1 MPMPKIGIREEPL
14 VLELTSVSILTA
26 NSGNSGQD
34 AGTWFA
40 EASVFNKIRL
50 AFELR
55 YETEIR

>member
-1 MPMPKIGIREEPL
+1 MPAPRIGIREEPL
-14 VLELTSVSILTA
+14 VLQVTSVNTLTE

-34 AGTWFA
+34 TGAWSA

-55 YETEIR
+55 YEAEIR